1 MLARFQPRV
10 VQQQRIVL
18 ALGRQRLAA
27 AIAFAAFTALAALAT
42 LSAVIRVATAAA
54 AAAVTV
60 TVAALRLTT
69 AAVFRRKHARER
81 RVVVLPRHGR
91 ERHERG
97 RRRRR

>member
-1 MLARFQPRV
+1 MFARFQPRV
-10 VQQQRIVL
+10 VQQQRVVL
-18 ALGRQRLAA
+18 SLGRQRLPAG
-27 AIAFAAFTALAALAT
+27 IALAAFTALTALAT
-42 LSAVIRVATAAA
+42 LSTAIRVAAT
-54 AAAVTV
+54 VTV
-60 TVAALRLTT
+60 TVAALRVTT